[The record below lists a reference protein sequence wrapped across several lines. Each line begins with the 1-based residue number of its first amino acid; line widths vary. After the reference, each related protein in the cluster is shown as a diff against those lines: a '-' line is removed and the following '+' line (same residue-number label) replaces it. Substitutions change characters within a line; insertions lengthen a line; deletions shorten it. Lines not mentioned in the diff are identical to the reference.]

1 MLELPHLRGIEDKR
15 RAQGRRYDLEHVL
28 LCCVLAVAAGAD
40 SYRAMA
46 RFIKAKFQWLREH
59 SALRWRK
66 APSHT
71 GLRAVLL
78 SVDQP
83 AVEQALRSY
92 AAGVLEA
99 GREGGAASCTIAIDG
114 KTLRGSVD
122 RFADVPALQWVSA
135 FAAQQRLVVGQI
147 ALSGEDKGSEIAAAR
162 KLIEELGLS
171 GKLFTLDAL
180 HCQKQTLQAAVQS
193 GNDVL
198 VQVKGNQPT
207 LLQGITALAEAVPA
221 SQSWHHDEIGKRN
234 RIESRQTQVWPIAAG
249 QAGADWQLVRSV
261 IRVRRHTEVFDTRDG
276 AWRPRSEIA
285 WYVCTRDLTARAAHD
300 AVRGHWMIE
309 NALHHVR
316 DVAFAEDASRIR
328 REPGVFAQLR
338 TWALNL
344 MRCAGFDNIKAARQ
358 LLAWS
363 DDALLNLVSADQH

>member
-46 RFIKAKFQWLREH
+46 RFIKTKLQWLCEH
-59 SALRWRK
+59 SALRWRR

-99 GREGGAASCTIAIDG
+99 GREGAAGSCAIAIDG

-171 GKLFTLDAL
+171 GGGAKRQRRAGSS
-180 HCQKQTLQAAVQS
+180 Q
-193 GNDVL
+193 G
-198 VQVKGNQPT
+198 QPT
-207 LLQGITALAEAVPA
+207 HAAAGHHGPGRSRASKPKLA
-221 SQSWHHDEIGKRN
+221 SRRN
-234 RIESRQTQVWPIAAG
+234 R
-249 QAGADWQLVRSV
+249 QAQS
-261 IRVRRHTEVFDTRDG
+261 H
-276 AWRPRSEIA
+276 
-285 WYVCTRDLTARAAHD
+285 
-300 AVRGHWMIE
+300 
-309 NALHHVR
+309 
-316 DVAFAEDASRIR
+316 
-328 REPGVFAQLR
+328 REPADAGVAHRRRPSGRRLATREQRHPSASSYRGLR
-338 TWALNL
+338 HA
-344 MRCAGFDNIKAARQ
+344 RRPGGPAAR
-358 LLAWS
+358 S
-363 DDALLNLVSADQH
+363 PGTSAPAT